1 MWNWLKIRVFWAL
14 LTIFWLFAVYST
26 SIRKSFDQG
35 ITTIIVKNLDT
46 VKAFN
51 TFLDETIIKTTSEVI
66 KKENQISLSEL
77 HLTTWDE
84 TKTTNESWAALLTEA
99 TPQAQLPQL
108 STLDTDQFTE
118 TQLVWNGKQT
128 VKIRDNYYYFSKQVR
143 GLIASIIIAI
153 ILYFIPISWLKHKK
167 IIWTMLIWVTLFQLL
182 VFVPW
187 VAGKY
192 NTARGR
198 VNLPWLPNMQ
208 PSEFF
213 KIGYIFFMAYWI
225 SKKKAIIDTQKFL
238 VQFASINAIVFLVL
252 LCIPD
257 FWTIFILA
265 LSATIMARYNWF
277 SIKKIWILSGAALWI
292 LIVWSAII
300 SLVSTK
306 YSYALTRLTTFM
318 TTDEET
324 KRSQERWVWWQITQ
338 GLIAVWGWGLWG
350 QGYGKGLQKMGYL
363 PESHSDMIFDAFSE
377 EIWFVW
383 NLVLLSLYLWLFYNV
398 LKGLSNVKDPY
409 LQLVGVWLIS
419 LLTIQVFVHIGVN
432 LQILP
437 NTGLTLPFVSHWWT
451 ALMINFIELMLM
463 YKIIQNR

>member
-1 MWNWLKIRVFWAL
+1 
-14 LTIFWLFAVYST
+14 
-26 SIRKSFDQG
+26 
-35 ITTIIVKNLDT
+35 
-46 VKAFN
+46 
-51 TFLDETIIKTTSEVI
+51 
-66 KKENQISLSEL
+66 
-77 HLTTWDE
+77 
-84 TKTTNESWAALLTEA
+84 
-99 TPQAQLPQL
+99 
-108 STLDTDQFTE
+108 
-118 TQLVWNGKQT
+118 
-128 VKIRDNYYYFSKQVR
+128 
-143 GLIASIIIAI
+143 
-153 ILYFIPISWLKHKK
+153 
-167 IIWTMLIWVTLFQLL
+167 MLIWVTLFQLL

-277 SIKKIWILSGAALWI
+277 SIKKIWFLSGAALWI
-292 LIVWSAII
+292 LLVWSAII

-324 KRSQERWVWWQITQ
+324 KKSQERWVWWQITQ
-338 GLIAVWGWGLWG
+338 GLIAVWWWGLWG

>member
-1 MWNWLKIRVFWAL
+1 
-14 LTIFWLFAVYST
+14 
-26 SIRKSFDQG
+26 
-35 ITTIIVKNLDT
+35 
-46 VKAFN
+46 
-51 TFLDETIIKTTSEVI
+51 
-66 KKENQISLSEL
+66 
-77 HLTTWDE
+77 
-84 TKTTNESWAALLTEA
+84 
-99 TPQAQLPQL
+99 
-108 STLDTDQFTE
+108 
-118 TQLVWNGKQT
+118 
-128 VKIRDNYYYFSKQVR
+128 
-143 GLIASIIIAI
+143 
-153 ILYFIPISWLKHKK
+153 
-167 IIWTMLIWVTLFQLL
+167 MLIWVTLFQLL

-277 SIKKIWILSGAALWI
+277 SLKKIWILAGAALWI
-292 LIVWSAII
+292 LLVWSAII

-324 KRSQERWVWWQITQ
+324 KKSQERWVWWQITQ
-338 GLIAVWGWGLWG
+338 GLIAVWWWGLWG

-451 ALMINFIELMLM
+451 ALMINFMELMLM

>member
-1 MWNWLKIRVFWAL
+1 MWHWAKIRLFWGL

-26 SIRKSFDQG
+26 SIWKSFDQG
-35 ITTIIVKNLDT
+35 ISTVIRKDLDT

-51 TFLDETIIKTTSEVI
+51 TFLNETIIQTTSGVI
-66 KKENQISLSEL
+66 AKQTQLALPEL
-77 HLTTWDE
+77 HISTWNQE
-84 TKTTNESWAALLTEA
+84 AKTNSSGAFVAEA
-99 TPQAQLPQL
+99 SPQPQLPQL
-108 STLDTDQFTE
+108 TTLDADQFNDTP
-118 TQLVWNGKQT
+118 LVWHSKKT

-143 GLIASIIIAI
+143 GLIASIIIAF
-153 ILYFIPISWLKHKK
+153 ILYFIPISRLRHKK
-167 IIWTMLIWVTLFQLL
+167 VIWTMLIWVTLFQLL

-187 VAGKY
+187 VAGTY

-213 KIGYIFFMAYWI
+213 KIGYIFFMGYRI
-225 SKKKAIIDTQKFL
+225 SKRKAIIDTKEFL

-277 SIKKIWILSGAALWI
+277 SLKNIWILGGAALLI
-292 LIVWSAII
+292 LAVWSTII
-300 SLVSTK
+300 GLLNSK

-318 TTDEET
+318 TTDAET
-324 KRSQERWVWWQITQ
+324 KKDQEKGVLWQIKQ
-338 GLIAVWGWGLWG
+338 GLIAVWGGGLLG